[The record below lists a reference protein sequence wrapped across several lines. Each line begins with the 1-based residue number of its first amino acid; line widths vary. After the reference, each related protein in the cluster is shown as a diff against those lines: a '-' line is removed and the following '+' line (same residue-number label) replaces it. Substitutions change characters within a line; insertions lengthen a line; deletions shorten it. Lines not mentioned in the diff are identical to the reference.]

1 MSNCFPC
8 PNPVCTHVFGLQ
20 DVKGA
25 SSLRCPRCGH
35 SFTFQAKPASPPT
48 STAPRQEA
56 KPRTAS
62 PETGPVTQPP
72 LAIPV
77 PIATPVGPLTQSA
90 PPSRRAETFDSVT
103 APDWDHAP
111 AIVES
116 PIKRNKRTRRTR
128 DGLFRLILFTFL
140 GGFIAAV
147 AYMLVFVLPQFGG
160 SEDERRKVQLN
171 FSFSTSWAYR
181 DDLRLRRLMDCLLGM
196 SRSNPRGHFVLHVI
210 DYKTR
215 EPSPEELLDEAIK
228 RLKAGFPRLQYK
240 NPLSEGKTGELDNEP
255 AYQFDFRGTAAD
267 EVPMIGQCSFLTR
280 RGYGYWLI
288 CWGPAEEEDE
298 LEERFQRLRSGFRF
312 ANGREGWQPSPR
324 PTTQLVLGDQAFQLN
339 YVQDLWRV
347 EENPTDYDPRAVVV
361 LRGFEMQ
368 GERSSRTPV
377 DTYAGKSAT
386 VQLLLLD
393 RTEDLATAVEQAK
406 AHLTNQLSKVNAGV
420 KLEPYV
426 PEGGQ
431 AAIFS
436 EVGAFKGDLRF
447 YEIRVGN
454 EAVRFAL
461 LGVVNRPEA
470 MLVIFGECP
479 LEKRGYW
486 MTEFKALVETVRPS
500 LR

>member
-1 MSNCFPC
+1 MRSGFPC
-8 PNPVCTHVFGLQ
+8 PNPVCTHVFGPQ

-25 SSLRCPRCGH
+25 SSLNCPRCGL
-35 SFTFQAKPASPPT
+35 SFTFQAKPLFS
-48 STAPRQEA
+48 STASTPREEA
-56 KPRTAS
+56 KPRIPSPGNAS
-62 PETGPVTQPP
+62 LPQPP

-77 PIATPVGPLTQSA
+77 PMATPVGPLPQAAA
-90 PPSRRAETFDSVT
+90 PISPIEPFASKIGSEIDQT
-103 APDWDHAP
+103 P

-116 PIKRNKRTRRTR
+116 PIRRNKRTRHSR
-128 DGLFRLILFTFL
+128 DLLFRITLLSL
-140 GGFIAAV
+140 LVCFIAAV
-147 AYMLVFVLPQFGG
+147 TFTLLFVLPQFGG
-160 SEDERRKVQLN
+160 SEEERRKVQFN

-181 DDLRLRRLMDCLLGM
+181 DDYKLRRLMDSLLGM

-228 RLKAGFPRLQYK
+228 RLKAGFPRLQYS
-240 NPLSEGKTGELDNEP
+240 NPLNQGKIGELDNEP
-255 AYQFDFRGTAAD
+255 AFQFEFRGSATD
-267 EVPMIGQCSFLTR
+267 EVPMIGECTFLTR

-288 CWGPAEEEDE
+288 CWGPAEDE
-298 LEERFQRLRSGFRF
+298 GELAERFQRVRSGFRF

-324 PTTQLVLGDQAFQLN
+324 PSTQLMLGDQPIQLN
-339 YVQDLWRV
+339 YVNDVWRV

-361 LRGFEMQ
+361 LRGFELQ

-393 RTEDLATAVEQAK
+393 RTEDLATAVNQAK
-406 AHLTNQLSKVNAGV
+406 AHIIHHLSKVNPGI

-431 AAIFS
+431 AAVFA

-447 YEIRVGN
+447 YEVRVGS
-454 EAVRFAL
+454 EVVRFAL

-500 LR
+500 VR